1 MAFAFHR
8 RWVFC
13 RPTGIQNFHK
23 IIPPCKKKKR
33 YIPKMLTPNPTEI
46 NWAHKTG
53 SSRKMY
59 QLLFLQGWLHS
70 AQFSCSDPWG
80 YVYVCMRVCVYACM
94 YVCMYVCLSVC
105 MYVYTLYMILSMYG
119 QSSLALRL
127 SFLLKNKKAL
137 RNLWVHKTQPWR
149 SPPGQNQR
157 RSTCKWWHQA
167 VNLPTRDDPRGL
179 AGSMIWLPQLTIHQA
194 SPITMVYGTYNYSY
208 GGL

>member
-105 MYVYTLYMILSMYG
+105 MYVCMYTHCIWYYLCMVKAVWLSG
-119 QSSLALRL
+119 SL
-127 SFLLKNKKAL
+127 SFL
-137 RNLWVHKTQPWR
+137 KTR
-149 SPPGQNQR
+149 KLSG
-157 RSTCKWWHQA
+157 
-167 VNLPTRDDPRGL
+167 
-179 AGSMIWLPQLTIHQA
+179 I
-194 SPITMVYGTYNYSY
+194 YGFPKPNHGDHRLGKTK
-208 GGL
+208 GGRLVSDGIRL